1 MYYDPVCTVGTKV
14 CICVLVVPLTLSCV
28 VDAVKFFND
37 TGRVVFGSVLW
48 CDGPCESEVYGSRIA
63 HCRCEVVQGYHD
75 MTFLVVSTRTLLTSI
90 LQCHERVLL
99 CVDFNV
105 WWQEEA
111 VVKV

>member
-1 MYYDPVCTVGTKV
+1 MF
-14 CICVLVVPLTLSCV
+14 VVPLTLSCV

-75 MTFLVVSTRTLLTSI
+75 MTLLVVNTRMLPTSI

-99 CVDFNV
+99 CVELNV
-105 WWQEEA
+105 WEQDEA